1 MVAAVLALGA
11 VSANASILNDN
22 SLNGEAWLSV
32 YDTTSK
38 QTFTLDLG
46 GQSIAGTQGITVA
59 SLIANKDAVGNLVNV
74 DLGQYSKWNAFI
86 SHADFNPSTTK
97 YVVGTA
103 GINQATYSPNVL
115 ITGTD
120 DSFFETHADFTAL
133 GLVSQTINVHSL
145 NINADTVGGVNPYNL
160 HETTLVIDGDNHIG
174 QHEEGAGSYQLWGGA
189 TYNPNGIY
197 GQEIAFQLAD
207 VDIVTYAA
215 QQQAF
220 AASWKLDGNNLTLS
234 AVPVPAAVWMF
245 GSAMLGL
252 MGVSRKRKTV

>member
-11 VSANASILNDN
+11 VSANASILHDN
-22 SLNGEAWLSV
+22 SLNAEAWLSV
-32 YDTTSK
+32 YDLTSK

-86 SHADFNPSTTK
+86 SHADFNPSTTI

-103 GINQATYSPNVL
+103 GINQATYSPNAL

-120 DSFFETHADFTAL
+120 GSFFGNLDFTAI
-133 GLVSQTINVHSL
+133 GLVSQTINIHSQ
-145 NINADTVGGVNPYNL
+145 NINADTVGGGNSYNL
-160 HETTLVIDGDNHIG
+160 HETTLVIDGDNNIG
-174 QHEEGAGSYQLWGGA
+174 QHEGGAGSHLLWGGA

-197 GQEIAFQLAD
+197 GQEIAFQLAN
-207 VDIVTYAA
+207 VDPVTYAA

-220 AASWKLDGNNLTLS
+220 AASWKLEGNNLTLS

-252 MGVSRKRKTV
+252 MGISRKRKTV

>member
-22 SLNGEAWLSV
+22 SLNAEAWLSV
-32 YDTTSK
+32 YDSTSK

-46 GQSIAGTQGITVA
+46 GQSIAGTQGITTGA
-59 SLIANKDAVGNLVNV
+59 LIANKDAVGNLVNV
-74 DLGQYSKWNAFI
+74 DLGQYSHWNSFI

-97 YVVGTA
+97 YLVASA

-115 ITGTD
+115 ITGTSD
-120 DSFFETHADFTAL
+120 KFGGLDFTGL
-133 GLVSQTINVHSL
+133 GQISGTLNVHVD
-145 NINADTVGGVNPYNL
+145 NINNDTPGRDFNNPPANV
-160 HETTLVIDGDNHIG
+160 TTLVIDGDDHMGHHN
-174 QHEEGAGSYQLWGGA
+174 ERAGSTELWGGA
-189 TYNPNGIY
+189 TYNPNAVY
-197 GQEIAFQLAD
+197 GEDIAFQLAN
-207 VDIVTYAA
+207 VDPVTYAA

-220 AASWKLDGNNLTLS
+220 AASWKLEGNNLTLS